1 MSRALTKA
9 PCPVYLQHPVQPG
22 QCTSHT
28 GLQAWPP
35 APNLH
40 RDGPFFP
47 VPYCD
52 IPILSVPDP
61 LSLPSIHGTF
71 NSQGGKNL
79 LPQCFLV
86 ADAQSIGVNEVYSH
100 SGHQPIPW
108 TGALSLHTL
117 TVTLKVMAFCRPSG
131 EICSSSATVRISVA
145 LTTVAISW
153 QSVCRT
159 QSDGTGHSL
168 CMHPKSGQKS
178 SAPGWLTYLV
188 FLKVDVSQVK
198 DRGEDAEDAV
208 LLIHTEAQHL
218 HGVEQPTEIL
228 CIILAGDLTVP
239 TLPQPPSAVSTPRLQ
254 GVWHRGTP

>member
-22 QCTSHT
+22 QCTSNT

-40 RDGPFFP
+40 RDRPFFP

-52 IPILSVPDP
+52 VPILSVPDP

-108 TGALSLHTL
+108 TGSTVPPHTHRHLEGDGFLQAL
-117 TVTLKVMAFCRPSG
+117 G
-131 EICSSSATVRISVA
+131 
-145 LTTVAISW
+145 
-153 QSVCRT
+153 
-159 QSDGTGHSL
+159 
-168 CMHPKSGQKS
+168 
-178 SAPGWLTYLV
+178 
-188 FLKVDVSQVK
+188 
-198 DRGEDAEDAV
+198 
-208 LLIHTEAQHL
+208 
-218 HGVEQPTEIL
+218 
-228 CIILAGDLTVP
+228 GDLQQLSHRPDLCGTHHCCN
-239 TLPQPPSAVSTPRLQ
+239 LLAVCLQ
-254 GVWHRGTP
+254 DTE